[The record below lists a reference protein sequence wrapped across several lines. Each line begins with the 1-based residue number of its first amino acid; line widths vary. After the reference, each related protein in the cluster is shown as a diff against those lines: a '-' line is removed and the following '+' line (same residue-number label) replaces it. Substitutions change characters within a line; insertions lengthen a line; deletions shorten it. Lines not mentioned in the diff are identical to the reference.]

1 MYSNRVAAIKDEI
14 DIDWQLI
21 AADLDTSVN
30 TMRYLHKNAEYDAL
44 KCEQFDALVN
54 DIENVEGI
62 ECSSY
67 DDNLV
72 LYKFLGEAVMVYTLS
87 GDKYVIFDTT
97 IAKMIESK
105 MNNYKLNE

>member
-1 MYSNRVAAIKDEI
+1 MYSNRVTAIKDEI

-30 TMRYLHKNAEYDAL
+30 TMRYLHKDAEYDAL

-62 ECSSY
+62 ECIKVSPLDSE
-67 DDNLV
+67 V
-72 LYKFLGEAVMVYTLS
+72 LTL
-87 GDKYVIFDTT
+87 DFCVNVIDR
-97 IAKMIESK
+97 ISESDP
-105 MNNYKLNE
+105 NNAYYIKA

>member
-1 MYSNRVAAIKDEI
+1 MYSNRVTAIKDEI

-30 TMRYLHKNAEYDAL
+30 TMRYLHKDAEYDAL
-44 KCEQFDALVN
+44 KCSQFDALVN

-72 LYKFLGEAVMVYTLS
+72 LYEFLGEAVIVYTLS
-87 GDKYVIFDTT
+87 GDKYVIFDTA

-105 MNNYKLNE
+105 MNNYELNE